1 MVKKQIVDP
10 YTKELMKEIT
20 TLRERIKEI
29 KKKIVMHENPEK
41 KQQNLTIVFD

>member
-1 MVKKQIVDP
+1 MVKKQVLDA

-29 KKKIVMHENPEK
+29 KKKIAIHENPAK
-41 KQQNLTIVFD
+41 RQQNLTIVFD

>member
-10 YTKELMKEIT
+10 YTKELQKQIT
-20 TLRERIKEI
+20 TLREQIKEI
-29 KKKIVMHENPEK
+29 KKKIAIHESPAK